1 MINMPTPQQ
10 QFAAKSV
17 DTSLQDRQDIT
28 SAWASSLEQAPAD
41 SMMSRSPPATVIDSS
56 LPETQHPTQ
65 GVTTSVESPGYEIMP
80 DLEEMCPNDEVD
92 DELLVAWLCSC
103 HVICLPL
110 LHSAGPT

>member
-1 MINMPTPQQ
+1 MFAMPTPQQ

-28 SAWASSLEQAPAD
+28 SAWLSSMEPAF
-41 SMMSRSPPATVIDSS
+41 STQQHSPQDTAMDSS
-56 LPETQHPTQ
+56 LPATQHPTQ